1 MSRSEA
7 VVIES
12 IEVRDH
18 LRFLFYLD
26 ILKKLLLLQ
35 CKHSKYM
42 YARCLNFP
50 CFIKY
55 LAAYMHAFC
64 MFYLYVSLGY
74 IHSFS
79 NSNFVNPP
87 IFGQSSVHLFAKIL
101 GILWLPSTFSNGFV
115 QKTKTFVML
124 RFLPQSCVTLCFPR
138 LSTTVLS
145 VAFAK
150 IGRKMRWLYSSF

>member
-1 MSRSEA
+1 M

-12 IEVRDH
+12 IEVREV

-26 ILKKLLLLQ
+26 IVNKLLLLQ

-64 MFYLYVSLGY
+64 MSYLYVSLGKFLARNV
-74 IHSFS
+74 STC
-79 NSNFVNPP
+79 
-87 IFGQSSVHLFAKIL
+87 KIL
-101 GILWLPSTFSNGFV
+101 TWITLTCKNLARSPFFGKFCMIVGKIVLFSIKACSERYLLASNINKDETF
-115 QKTKTFVML
+115 L
-124 RFLPQSCVTLCFPR
+124 
-138 LSTTVLS
+138 
-145 VAFAK
+145 
-150 IGRKMRWLYSSF
+150 I